1 MAEVED
7 QVSMLLALADQYK
20 QTSVLSMIVLIDKH
34 RSFMSTSVLTNE

>member
-20 QTSVLSMIVLIDKH
+20 QTSVLSPYLSLSVHNSID
-34 RSFMSTSVLTNE
+34 RQA